1 MSDSL
6 PAFLH
11 TWHDRFRF
19 LFATL
24 SGPLVGSLGSN
35 SKAKIA
41 EETVAAFP
49 SDLKFLSR
57 KMGIKIPF
65 LPVIGKD
72 PERLFGQLIRASDGP
87 FDDRKMAV
95 DWCQHV
101 DGVNIFPT
109 LPVYLRMYHEHF
121 LRGRRAEDA
130 CTHMQ
135 DEKAALEKLNKR
147 SLGEAIQEM
156 DEAYSGVEWSGIS
169 DDKEEYGPG
178 ETKETPF

>member
-1 MSDSL
+1 
-6 PAFLH
+6 
-11 TWHDRFRF
+11 
-19 LFATL
+19 
-24 SGPLVGSLGSN
+24 
-35 SKAKIA
+35 
-41 EETVAAFP
+41 
-49 SDLKFLSR
+49 
-57 KMGIKIPF
+57 MGIKIPF
-65 LPVIGKD
+65 LPVIGMD

-130 CTHMQ
+130 CTRMQ
-135 DEKAALEKLNKR
+135 DEKATLEKLNKR
-147 SLGEAIQEM
+147 SLGEAVQEM